1 VRANFPTTS
10 VSTNVQGAW
19 SNPLSAYSTFRNS
32 MPAPAG
38 TVTYTSHSGLLF
50 SWLPRAGA
58 AHYKVEVST
67 RPDFGG
73 TSLEKLQVDSPLY
86 APVLSSPGYVKGGNL
101 YWRVAMVD
109 ETGNLGEFSAGRS
122 IYLPQ
127 QLKVSALG
135 APRAKKS
142 GKLVITVL
150 DPRRNG
156 VRGAKVVITGA
167 GLRKKTVRT
176 NSSGKVTV
184 TLKPRKKGSI
194 RISVSK
200 AGSPA
205 YRSTSITVTVR

>member
-1 VRANFPTTS
+1 
-10 VSTNVQGAW
+10 
-19 SNPLSAYSTFRNS
+19 
-32 MPAPAG
+32 
-38 TVTYTSHSGLLF
+38 
-50 SWLPRAGA
+50 
-58 AHYKVEVST
+58 
-67 RPDFGG
+67 
-73 TSLEKLQVDSPLY
+73 
-86 APVLSSPGYVKGGNL
+86 
-101 YWRVAMVD
+101 
-109 ETGNLGEFSAGRS
+109 
-122 IYLPQ
+122 
-127 QLKVSALG
+127 VSALG